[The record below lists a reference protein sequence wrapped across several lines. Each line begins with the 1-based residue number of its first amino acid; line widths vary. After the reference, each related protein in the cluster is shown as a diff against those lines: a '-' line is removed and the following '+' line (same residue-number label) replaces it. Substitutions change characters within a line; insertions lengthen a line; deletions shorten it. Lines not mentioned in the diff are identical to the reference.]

1 MRLLDGRSYAYQW
14 DSNIYVILPK
24 AKMGEEI
31 HFAHRKD
38 KKALVMTAIEID
50 SVIVAEVPNL
60 LLQRA
65 GFIQVYHF
73 ISDKKGNRTINRD
86 ELKVLEREKPD
97 DYLYEES
104 EIWSWEYL
112 DKRISALE
120 STQPDWDQ
128 NNPSQ
133 KDYIKNKPLIATN
146 DDTMDFL
153 AEMEMTTPVTN
164 SNGEILISQSNEIYS
179 L

>member
-24 AKMGEEI
+24 AKIGEEI

-86 ELKVLEREKPD
+86 ELKVLKREKPD

-112 DKRISALE
+112 DKRITELEKTISEEAINTKALNLLIE
-120 STQPDWDQ
+120 EDMLPAVRNADGAILTDQ
-128 NNPSQ
+128 NGNIVLR
-133 KDYIKNKPLIATN
+133 Y
-146 DDTMDFL
+146 
-153 AEMEMTTPVTN
+153 
-164 SNGEILISQSNEIYS
+164 
-179 L
+179 

>member
-24 AKMGEEI
+24 AKIGEEI

-86 ELKVLEREKPD
+86 ELKVLKREKPD

-112 DKRISALE
+112 DKRITELE
-120 STQPDWDQ
+120 KTISEEAINTKAFNLLIEEDMLPAVRNADGSILTDQ
-128 NNPSQ
+128 NGNIVIR
-133 KDYIKNKPLIATN
+133 Y
-146 DDTMDFL
+146 
-153 AEMEMTTPVTN
+153 
-164 SNGEILISQSNEIYS
+164 
-179 L
+179 

>member
-24 AKMGEEI
+24 AKIGEEI

-86 ELKVLEREKPD
+86 ELKVLKREKPD

-112 DKRISALE
+112 DKRITELE
-120 STQPDWDQ
+120 KTISEEAINTKAFNLLIEEDMLPAVRNADGSILTDQ
-128 NNPSQ
+128 NGNIVLR
-133 KDYIKNKPLIATN
+133 Y
-146 DDTMDFL
+146 
-153 AEMEMTTPVTN
+153 
-164 SNGEILISQSNEIYS
+164 
-179 L
+179 

>member
-24 AKMGEEI
+24 AKIGEEI

-86 ELKVLEREKPD
+86 ELKVLKREKPD

-112 DKRISALE
+112 DKRITELE
-120 STQPDWDQ
+120 KTISEEAVNTRAFNLLIEEDMLPAVRNADGAILTDQ
-128 NNPSQ
+128 NGNIVLR
-133 KDYIKNKPLIATN
+133 Y
-146 DDTMDFL
+146 
-153 AEMEMTTPVTN
+153 
-164 SNGEILISQSNEIYS
+164 
-179 L
+179 

>member
-24 AKMGEEI
+24 AKIGEEI

-38 KKALVMTAIEID
+38 KKALVVNAIEID
-50 SVIVAEVPNL
+50 SIIVAEVPNL

-86 ELKVLEREKPD
+86 ELKVLKREKPD

-112 DKRISALE
+112 DKRITELE
-120 STQPDWDQ
+120 KTISEEAVNTKAFNLLIEEDMLPAVRNADGAILTDQ
-128 NNPSQ
+128 NGNIVLR
-133 KDYIKNKPLIATN
+133 Y
-146 DDTMDFL
+146 
-153 AEMEMTTPVTN
+153 
-164 SNGEILISQSNEIYS
+164 
-179 L
+179 

>member
-24 AKMGEEI
+24 AKIGEEI

-112 DKRISALE
+112 DKRITELE
-120 STQPDWDQ
+120 KTISEEAINTKAFNLLIEEDMLPAVRNADGAILTDQ
-128 NNPSQ
+128 NGNIVLR
-133 KDYIKNKPLIATN
+133 Y
-146 DDTMDFL
+146 
-153 AEMEMTTPVTN
+153 
-164 SNGEILISQSNEIYS
+164 
-179 L
+179 

>member
-1 MRLLDGRSYAYQW
+1 MRLLDGRRYAYQW

-24 AKMGEEI
+24 AKIGEEI

-112 DKRISALE
+112 DKRITELE
-120 STQPDWDQ
+120 KTISEEAINTKAFNLLIEEDMLPAVRNADGSILTDQ
-128 NNPSQ
+128 NGNIVIR
-133 KDYIKNKPLIATN
+133 Y
-146 DDTMDFL
+146 
-153 AEMEMTTPVTN
+153 
-164 SNGEILISQSNEIYS
+164 
-179 L
+179 

>member
-24 AKMGEEI
+24 AKIGEEI

-86 ELKVLEREKPD
+86 ELKVLKREKPD

-112 DKRISALE
+112 DKRITELE
-120 STQPDWDQ
+120 KTVADC
-128 NNPSQ
+128 
-133 KDYIKNKPLIATN
+133 IKNKPLIATN
-146 DDTMDFL
+146 DDAMDFL
-153 AEMEMTTPVTN
+153 AEMEMTTPITN
-164 SNGEILISQSNEIYS
+164 SNGEILISASNEIYS

>member
-24 AKMGEEI
+24 AKIGEEI

-112 DKRISALE
+112 DKRITELE
-120 STQPDWDQ
+120 KTISEEAINTKVFNLLIEEDMLPAVRNADGSILTDQ
-128 NNPSQ
+128 NGNIVLR
-133 KDYIKNKPLIATN
+133 Y
-146 DDTMDFL
+146 
-153 AEMEMTTPVTN
+153 
-164 SNGEILISQSNEIYS
+164 
-179 L
+179 

>member
-38 KKALVMTAIEID
+38 KKALVVNAIEID
-50 SVIVAEVPNL
+50 SIIVAEVPNL

-112 DKRISALE
+112 DKRITELE
-120 STQPDWDQ
+120 KTISEEAVDTRAFNLLIEEDMLPAVYTTNGAILTDQ
-128 NNPSQ
+128 NGNIVLR
-133 KDYIKNKPLIATN
+133 Y
-146 DDTMDFL
+146 
-153 AEMEMTTPVTN
+153 
-164 SNGEILISQSNEIYS
+164 
-179 L
+179 

>member
-24 AKMGEEI
+24 AKIGEEI

-112 DKRISALE
+112 DKRITELEKTISEEAINTKALNLLIE
-120 STQPDWDQ
+120 EDMLPAVRNADGSILTDQ
-128 NNPSQ
+128 NGNIVLR
-133 KDYIKNKPLIATN
+133 Y
-146 DDTMDFL
+146 
-153 AEMEMTTPVTN
+153 
-164 SNGEILISQSNEIYS
+164 
-179 L
+179 

>member
-24 AKMGEEI
+24 AKIGEEI

-86 ELKVLEREKPD
+86 ELKVLKREKPD

-112 DKRISALE
+112 DKRITELE
-120 STQPDWDQ
+120 KTAE
-128 NNPSQ
+128 
-133 KDYIKNKPLIATN
+133 DYIKNKPLIATN
-146 DDTMDFL
+146 DDAMDFL

>member
-24 AKMGEEI
+24 AKIGEEI

-38 KKALVMTAIEID
+38 KKALVVNAIEID
-50 SVIVAEVPNL
+50 SIIVAEVPNL

-112 DKRISALE
+112 DKRITELE
-120 STQPDWDQ
+120 KTISEEAINTKAFNLLIEEDMLPAVRNADGAILTDQ
-128 NNPSQ
+128 NGNIVLR
-133 KDYIKNKPLIATN
+133 Y
-146 DDTMDFL
+146 
-153 AEMEMTTPVTN
+153 
-164 SNGEILISQSNEIYS
+164 
-179 L
+179 

>member
-24 AKMGEEI
+24 AKIGEEI

-86 ELKVLEREKPD
+86 ELKVLKREKPD

-112 DKRISALE
+112 DKRITELE
-120 STQPDWDQ
+120 KTISEEAVNTRAFNLLIEEDMLPAVHNADGAILTDQ
-128 NNPSQ
+128 NGNIVLR
-133 KDYIKNKPLIATN
+133 Y
-146 DDTMDFL
+146 
-153 AEMEMTTPVTN
+153 
-164 SNGEILISQSNEIYS
+164 
-179 L
+179 

>member
-24 AKMGEEI
+24 AKIGEEI

-112 DKRISALE
+112 DKRITELE
-120 STQPDWDQ
+120 KTISEEAINTKAFNLLIEEDMLPAVRNADGSILTDQ
-128 NNPSQ
+128 NGNIVLR
-133 KDYIKNKPLIATN
+133 Y
-146 DDTMDFL
+146 
-153 AEMEMTTPVTN
+153 
-164 SNGEILISQSNEIYS
+164 
-179 L
+179 

>member
-24 AKMGEEI
+24 AKIGEEI

-38 KKALVMTAIEID
+38 KKALVVNAIEID

-112 DKRISALE
+112 DKRITELE
-120 STQPDWDQ
+120 KTISEEAVNTKAFNLLIEEDMLPAVRNADGAILTDQ
-128 NNPSQ
+128 NGNIVLR
-133 KDYIKNKPLIATN
+133 Y
-146 DDTMDFL
+146 
-153 AEMEMTTPVTN
+153 
-164 SNGEILISQSNEIYS
+164 
-179 L
+179 

>member
-24 AKMGEEI
+24 AKIGEEI

-65 GFIQVYHF
+65 GFIQVQHF

-112 DKRISALE
+112 DKRITELE
-120 STQPDWDQ
+120 KTISEEAINTKAFNLLIEEDMLPAVHNADGAIMTDQ
-128 NNPSQ
+128 NGNIVLR
-133 KDYIKNKPLIATN
+133 Y
-146 DDTMDFL
+146 
-153 AEMEMTTPVTN
+153 
-164 SNGEILISQSNEIYS
+164 
-179 L
+179 